1 MSSRISIIVS
11 VIAACA
17 AIAVAQSLHGTN
29 GPEARS
35 SSKCVE
41 VVDLPS
47 GAGHTMNAAVAR
59 GMLAYSGIRL
69 PDAEIGQAATAD
81 QLAYEAF

>member
-1 MSSRISIIVS
+1 MSSRISVIAS

-29 GPEARS
+29 RPEALS
-35 SSKCVE
+35 PSNCVE

-47 GAGHTMNAAVAR
+47 GAEHTMRAAVAR
-59 GMLAYSGIRL
+59 GMLAYSGIQL
-69 PDAEIGQAATAD
+69 PDAETGQAATAD
-81 QLAYEAF
+81 QLTYEAF